1 MLLLFLYLI
10 LITPLGHNDFTGLIN
25 SLKFVQIKMKCHAH
39 LIFVVSFILTRWA
52 LSCLICVH
60 VVEGVRVIALITIIV
75 CVMLWRFPIIAHYL
89 NKRLSRLEFTSF
101 NLVGHRGSKF
111 FKDVDL
117 LWIVL
122 EVLILFMII
131 RILGAEI
138 YTCVRKILHIIG
150 VVATRWIVIC
160 RIWSNLDDG
169 KRLTVNNFYS
179 DWWIRAN
186 ISNLIVGH
194 RDLHLLRQR

>member
-1 MLLLFLYLI
+1 M
-10 LITPLGHNDFTGLIN
+10 
-25 SLKFVQIKMKCHAH
+25 
-39 LIFVVSFILTRWA
+39 
-52 LSCLICVH
+52 H

-101 NLVGHRGSKF
+101 NLVGHRGGKF

-131 RILGAEI
+131 RIFGAEI
-138 YTCVRKILHIIG
+138 NTCVREILHIIG

-160 RIWSNLDDG
+160 RI
-169 KRLTVNNFYS
+169 
-179 DWWIRAN
+179 
-186 ISNLIVGH
+186 
-194 RDLHLLRQR
+194 